1 MLTANNLTLSIGRKR
16 IVDRVSLDL
25 CPGEVVAVVGP
36 NGAGKSTLLKL
47 LTGDWKPSAGSVSV
61 MGRPLESWSRQE
73 LARRRAV
80 LLQSSH
86 LSFAFSVS
94 EVVLM
99 GRIPHNHGTESAR
112 DYDIAEQALAYV
124 GMSRFAD
131 RLYQTLSGGEQQ
143 RVHLARVL
151 AQIWEPP
158 AAGERYL
165 LLDEPTSSLDLLYQQ
180 QVLNVA
186 RQFARAGTAVLV
198 ILHDLNLAA
207 QYADRIL
214 MLKAGQARY
223 VGVPQQVLTSHHIQE
238 VYDTPVA
245 VIAHPHSNTLLVTPL
260 PLETAV
266 AGGFNFALGSISEIG
281 PG

>member
-1 MLTANNLTLSIGRKR
+1 M
-16 IVDRVSLDL
+16 
-25 CPGEVVAVVGP
+25 E
-36 NGAGKSTLLKL
+36 
-47 LTGDWKPSAGSVSV
+47 
-61 MGRPLESWSRQE
+61 RPLESWSRQE

-80 LLQSSH
+80 LLQSSR

-99 GRIPHNHGTESAR
+99 GRIPHNHDTESAK
-112 DYDIAEQALAYV
+112 DYHIAEQALAYV

-131 RLYQTLSGGEQQ
+131 RIYHTLSGGEQQ

-158 AAGERYL
+158 AEGERYL

-186 RQFARAGTAVLV
+186 RQFARVGTAVLV

-214 MLKAGQARY
+214 MLKAGQACY
-223 VGVPQQVLTSHHIQE
+223 TGAPQQVLTSHHIQD

-245 VIAHPHSNTLLVTPL
+245 VIPHPHSSTPLITPL

-266 AGGFNFALGSISEIG
+266 AGEIG
-281 PG
+281 PI

>member
-1 MLTANNLTLSIGRKR
+1 M
-16 IVDRVSLDL
+16 
-25 CPGEVVAVVGP
+25 
-36 NGAGKSTLLKL
+36 
-47 LTGDWKPSAGSVSV
+47 
-61 MGRPLESWSRQE
+61 WSRQE

-99 GRIPHNHGTESAR
+99 GRIPHNHGAESTR
-112 DYDIAEQALAYV
+112 DYHIAEQALAYV
-124 GMSRFAD
+124 GLSAFAD
-131 RLYQTLSGGEQQ
+131 RLYHTLSGGEQ

-158 AAGERYL
+158 AKDERYL

-180 QVLNVA
+180 QVLSVA
-186 RQFARAGTAVLV
+186 RQFARAGTAVLI

-223 VGVPQQVLTSHHIQE
+223 TGTPQQVLTTHHIQE

-245 VIAHPHSNTLLVTPL
+245 VIRHPHSNTPLITPL

-266 AGGFNFALGSISEIG
+266 AGGLNL
-281 PG
+281 